1 MIVEHQV
8 ASKTRC
14 KSCDYTKTI
23 TSDNLVVSIPI
34 HNLKK
39 RSYNLNDLLNVRF
52 LHWYESDN
60 GSCEQCTEND
70 IMLKNELIM
79 TKDIVII
86 RLLLFSLHDDK
97 IVKAKRKFNICT
109 IPTTKVLISGQSYKV
124 MNAIFHSGS
133 CIEDGHYTS
142 ICKEEGMTS
151 SWIEADDMQIKKK
164 QWPKGAKDLYILF
177 LQKKIIN
184 KYANKNHHTME

>member
-8 ASKTRC
+8 TSKTRC

-23 TSDNLVVSIPI
+23 TSDNLVVSILI

-70 IMLKNELIM
+70 IMFKNELIM

-86 RLLLFSLHDDK
+86 RLLLFSLQDDK

-164 QWPKGAKDLYILF
+164 AMAQRG
-177 LQKKIIN
+177 
-184 KYANKNHHTME
+184 